1 MTHDCCA
8 KFGTNHII
16 KYADDTTMGR
26 LLQGGGGA
34 FHVSRDVLRQGT
46 ATTTWSWFRI
56 KTRSYWSTSGKT
68 AHIHTTLDQHQHS
81 RERAAHSWEFMWWT
95 ICPGPCTPSKPLPAL
110 FWRLKRLHLSPDVIT
125 TSYRGTVESVRWQ
138 AACLSGQRAAVLQTK
153 REECWGQP
161 RGLFGSRCH
170 LLRVWPNNA
179 AYVKTEIL
187 NVKSNYGRKRTIESS
202 FLVIC

>member
-1 MTHDCCA
+1 
-8 KFGTNHII
+8 
-16 KYADDTTMGR
+16 MGR

-34 FHVSRDVLRQGT
+34 FHVSYDVLRRGT
-46 ATTTWSWFRI
+46 ATTTWSWFKI

-68 AHIHTTLDQHQHS
+68 AHIHTTLYQHQHS

-95 ICPGPCTPSKPLPAL
+95 ICPGPCTPSKPMPAL

-153 REECWGQP
+153 REECRGQQ
-161 RGLFGSRCH
+161 RGLFTLPSVEGLAKQRCLCKNRNLECQIQLWQEKNDWVIIPGY
-170 LLRVWPNNA
+170 LL
-179 AYVKTEIL
+179 K
-187 NVKSNYGRKRTIESS
+187 GDGD
-202 FLVIC
+202 